1 MEEAA
6 AAEIPDDELRR
17 AVEVL
22 DRLTQRLSDD
32 AA

>member
-6 AAEIPDDELRR
+6 SAGISEDELRH
-17 AVEVL
+17 AVEIL